1 MIEVLWRKGRGLD
14 QGGYPGFNPD
24 SSVEDGVRAERDVT
38 VPMRDGVNIYT
49 DIFRP
54 ENVAAGARALPA
66 IIAWSPYGKHQ
77 TGPGGFDRF
86 SNRTCVP
93 EGVPGKWTKF
103 EAPDPEY
110 WCRHGY
116 AVVNPDARGSWMSEG
131 DLVTIGSCDAG
142 SCDAG
147 SCDAG
152 GGEAADIHDLVE
164 WLAAQP
170 WCNGKVALSG
180 NSWLAQCQWYAAA
193 TRPPHLAAIAPWE
206 GWSDLYRENVAP
218 GGITTAPGN
227 WIDFVWDGLHSRTRV
242 EDCPGM
248 VSKYPA
254 WNDYWEGKRA
264 KHELTQCPA
273 YVVASWNSRLH
284 SRGSFEGFKQ
294 LGSQD
299 KWLRIHDGWEWPDY
313 YDPANV
319 EDLRRFFDH
328 FLKGIDNG
336 WEKTPRVRVAIMDRA
351 ITAPTNA
358 YRAENEWPIARTRHE
373 PLYLDAASGHM
384 SPAVVASET
393 SLAYNAT
400 QGQAAFDYRFDR
412 DTELT
417 GHMSLRLWV
426 EARGDEDKGNDD
438 MDLFVVAQK
447 LDPDGRRVPYTVYG
461 VNWVAEP
468 ARGFL
473 RASHRELDTA
483 RSRPGQPWHTHRREQ
498 LLKPGE
504 IVPVDI
510 EFWPMGCLW
519 HAGETLRILIAGH
532 PILHVGNPVT
542 GESLVSARNKGEHIL
557 WSGGRYDAHLL
568 IPSTPP
574 RHLSE

>member
-1 MIEVLWRKGRGLD
+1 MTEVLWRNGREL
-14 QGGYPGFNPD
+14 GGYPGFKPE
-24 SSVEDGVRAERDVT
+24 SKLEEGVRIDRDVM
-38 VPMRDGVNIYT
+38 VPMRDGVKIYA

-54 ENVAAGARALPA
+54 ASADPALPALPA

-86 SNRTCVP
+86 ANRTCVP
-93 EGVPGKWTKF
+93 PGVPGKWTKF

-110 WCRHGY
+110 WCKHGY
-116 AVVNPDARGSWMSEG
+116 AVVNPDGRGSWMSEG
-131 DLVTIGSCDAG
+131 DLVTIGG
-142 SCDAG
+142 R
-147 SCDAG
+147 
-152 GGEAADIHDLVE
+152 EALDMHDLIE
-164 WLAAQP
+164 WLALQL

-206 GWSDLYRENVAP
+206 GWSDLYRESVAL
-218 GGITTAPGN
+218 GGITTSPAN
-227 WIDFVWDGLHSRTRV
+227 WIDFVWDGLRSRTRV
-242 EDCPGM
+242 EDCPAM
-248 VSKYPA
+248 AAKYPV
-254 WNDYWEGKRA
+254 WNEYWEEKRA

-294 LGSQD
+294 LGSKD

-313 YDPANV
+313 YDPENV

-328 FLKGIDNG
+328 FLKGADNA
-336 WEKTPRVRVAIMDRA
+336 WETTPRVRIALMDAAIDK
-351 ITAPTNA
+351 PTNA
-358 YRAENEWPIARTRHE
+358 YRAEREWPLARTRHE
-373 PLYLDAASGHM
+373 ALYLDVASGKMSPKAAASEHSLVYDAALGK
-384 SPAVVASET
+384 AV
-393 SLAYNAT
+393 
-400 QGQAAFDYRFDR
+400 FDCRIDT

-426 EARGDEDKGNDD
+426 EERGNDD

-447 LDPDGRRVPYTVYG
+447 LGAGGRRVPYTVYG

-473 RASHRELDTA
+473 RVSHRELDPA
-483 RSRPGQPWHTHRREQ
+483 RSRPGQPWHTHRVEQ
-498 LLKPGE
+498 SLKPGE
-504 IVPVDI
+504 IVPVEI

-542 GESLVSARNKGEHIL
+542 GESLVSARNKGEHVI
-557 WSGGRYDAHLL
+557 WSGGIYDSHLL
-568 IPSTPP
+568 IPRIPP
-574 RHLSE
+574 G

>member
-1 MIEVLWRKGRGLD
+1 MVEVLWRKGKALEA
-14 QGGYPGFNPD
+14 GGYPGFNPG
-24 SSVEDGVRAERDVT
+24 SSVEDGVRIDRDVA
-38 VPMRDGVNIYT
+38 VPMRDGVMIHA

-54 ENVAAGARALPA
+54 AEVDAPQPLLPA
-66 IIAWSPYGKHQ
+66 IVAWSPYGKHQ

-116 AVVNPDARGSWMSEG
+116 AVVNPDGRGSWMSEG
-131 DLVTIGSCDAG
+131 DLLTIGDCNAAG
-142 SCDAG
+142 IN
-147 SCDAG
+147 AG
-152 GGEAADIHDLVE
+152 GGEAADIHDLIE
-164 WLAAQP
+164 WLAIQP

-206 GWSDLYRENVAP
+206 GWSDLYRENVAL

-227 WIDFVWDGLHSRTRV
+227 WLDFVWEGLHSRTRV

-248 VSKYPA
+248 AVKYPL
-254 WNDYWEGKRA
+254 WNEYWEGKRA
-264 KHELTQCPA
+264 RHELTQCPA

-294 LGSQD
+294 LGSKD

-319 EDLRRFFDH
+319 EDLRKFFDH
-328 FLKGIDNG
+328 YLKGSANG
-336 WEKTPRVRVAIMDRA
+336 WEQTPRVRIALMDQAIA
-351 ITAPTNA
+351 EPTNA
-358 YRAENEWPIARTRHE
+358 YRAENEWPLARTRHE
-373 PLYLDAASGHM
+373 PLYLDAASGAM
-384 SPAVVASET
+384 STKAVANRSSKV
-393 SLAYNAT
+393 YHAT
-400 QGQAAFDYRFDR
+400 EGMAAFDFCFDN

-426 EARGDEDKGNDD
+426 EARGNDD

-447 LDPDGRRVPYTVYG
+447 LGRDGKRVPYTVYG

-473 RASHRELDTA
+473 RASHRELDPT
-483 RSRPGQPWHTHRREQ
+483 RSTPGQPWHTHRIEQ
-498 LLKPGE
+498 LLSPGE

-542 GESLVSARNKGEHIL
+542 GESLVSARNKGEHVI
-557 WSGGRYDAHLL
+557 WTGGPYDSRLL
-568 IPSTPP
+568 IPKTPSK
-574 RHLSE
+574 HLSE

>member
-147 SCDAG
+147 

-193 TRPPHLAAIAPWE
+193 TCPPHLAAIAPWE
-206 GWSDLYRENVAP
+206 GWSDLYRENVAL

-227 WIDFVWDGLHSRTRV
+227 
-242 EDCPGM
+242 
-248 VSKYPA
+248 
-254 WNDYWEGKRA
+254 
-264 KHELTQCPA
+264 
-273 YVVASWNSRLH
+273 
-284 SRGSFEGFKQ
+284 
-294 LGSQD
+294 
-299 KWLRIHDGWEWPDY
+299 
-313 YDPANV
+313 
-319 EDLRRFFDH
+319 
-328 FLKGIDNG
+328 
-336 WEKTPRVRVAIMDRA
+336 
-351 ITAPTNA
+351 
-358 YRAENEWPIARTRHE
+358 
-373 PLYLDAASGHM
+373 
-384 SPAVVASET
+384 
-393 SLAYNAT
+393 
-400 QGQAAFDYRFDR
+400 
-412 DTELT
+412 
-417 GHMSLRLWV
+417 
-426 EARGDEDKGNDD
+426 
-438 MDLFVVAQK
+438 
-447 LDPDGRRVPYTVYG
+447 
-461 VNWVAEP
+461 
-468 ARGFL
+468 
-473 RASHRELDTA
+473 
-483 RSRPGQPWHTHRREQ
+483 
-498 LLKPGE
+498 
-504 IVPVDI
+504 
-510 EFWPMGCLW
+510 
-519 HAGETLRILIAGH
+519 
-532 PILHVGNPVT
+532 
-542 GESLVSARNKGEHIL
+542 
-557 WSGGRYDAHLL
+557 
-568 IPSTPP
+568 
-574 RHLSE
+574 